1 MPTYECYYIVWN
13 TLIFFPVN
21 QPLVFYSCEIT
32 VQYSVNYS
40 IVYSNW
46 SVFLKY
52 TGIKFSMHL
61 FLIWSKSL

>member
-32 VQYSVNYS
+32 VHYSVNYS

-52 TGIKFSMHL
+52 TGIKFFMHL